1 MPILSSNQIE
11 ARSRGRV
18 TGFKK
23 SYLRKSPYAGLG
35 KKSRVNGLIKTK
47 SMGNVPIRVTD
58 TLILMQEANNII
70 QNKDP

>member
-47 SMGNVPIRVTD
+47 SISGHGKRT
-58 TLILMQEANNII
+58 
-70 QNKDP
+70 NKGYRYVNPYARSK